1 MLAKSI
7 LPCLILLGG
16 FLEGV
21 ATGQSGNGYV
31 NFGCGSISN
40 TYLTPN
46 AAKSE
51 VAIGGE
57 VAAAQTVGF
66 GGEVGY
72 AGWGRNEV
80 VGFGLVSLDASIYLT
95 RHAAT
100 GKVDP
105 FISGGYTRAINLFSI
120 VNAAKIVNGAN
131 FGFGLNYWLTHH
143 FGVRAEFRD
152 AVFPGGSTTTNF
164 WVIRG
169 GIAFR

>member
-1 MLAKSI
+1 MRAKSI
-7 LPCLILLGG
+7 PFWLILLGG

-21 ATGQSGNGYV
+21 AAGQSGNGYAA
-31 NFGCGSISN
+31 FGGGSISN
-40 TYLTPN
+40 TYLTPD
-46 AAKSE
+46 ATKSE

-57 VAAAQTVGF
+57 VVAAQTVGF

-72 AGWGRNEV
+72 AASRKPDFI
-80 VGFGLVSLDASIYLT
+80 GFGLVSLDGSFHLT

-105 FISGGYTRAINLFSI
+105 FVSGGYTRAINLFSI
-120 VNAAKIVNGAN
+120 ENAAKIVNGAN
-131 FGFGLNYWLTHH
+131 FGFGLNYWFTHH

-152 AVFPGGSTTTNF
+152 ALFPVGSTTTNF